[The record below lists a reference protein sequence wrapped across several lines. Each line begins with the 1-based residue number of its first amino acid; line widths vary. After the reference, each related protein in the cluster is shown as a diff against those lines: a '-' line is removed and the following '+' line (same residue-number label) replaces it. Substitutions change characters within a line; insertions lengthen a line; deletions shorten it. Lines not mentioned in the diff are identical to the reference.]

1 MTNDLTTLLD
11 FIHILEENK
20 IFYEL
25 HKYTYR
31 KTMVSIAVPGERWE
45 IEFNDD
51 GDVDVERF
59 VSTEGVGGKERL
71 AELFERFSDP
81 SGNPDT
87 LNIPRNS

>member
-1 MTNDLTTLLD
+1 MNNDLTTLLD
-11 FIHILEENK
+11 FIHTLEENR

-25 HKYTYR
+25 HKYSYR
-31 KTMVSIAVPGERWE
+31 KIMVSIAVPGERWE
-45 IEFNDD
+45 IEFSDD
-51 GDVDVERF
+51 GDVERF
-59 VSTEGVGGKERL
+59 VSVGGVGGKERL